1 MGGVKLREWLLDA
14 RKKRDIT
21 QAVVAD
27 AVGIKREYYT
37 MIENGV
43 RTPSVENAMKIAGVL
58 KVDWTMFFSS
68 VLTK

>member
-1 MGGVKLREWLLDA
+1 MKLREWLLDA

>member
-1 MGGVKLREWLLDA
+1 MREWLLDA